1 MRPQKSLRD
10 ELQFITEFGD
20 LLDVM
25 QQAAVSKLRGVE
37 EQLASQAALTELLAR
52 DCFPLLPE
60 AARAHPLLRST
71 GQGQLL
77 VVVTSDEGMVGPL
90 HAAVVRQA
98 LSRAAQDTQWLCI
111 GQRGS
116 RLLGRTAAQRRVL
129 PLPKEEEAEPAWQ
142 RISADILSQFTREG
156 LKEAWLLA
164 PRFLSMTRQD
174 VAVHQLLPLPVSETV
189 RETDEREHLFEPS
202 LDRVVNRLAA
212 AWVHGCCVEAFWSA
226 RRAEFAARAHHV
238 EDARQG
244 LAKRTKA
251 VRHEF
256 FKILHERVD
265 VLVRETCLVQRRLVR
280 SRSQERVPG
289 AGATRAEIR

>member
-10 ELQFITEFGD
+10 ELQFITEFGS

-25 QQAAVSKLRGVE
+25 QQAAISKLRGVE
-37 EQLASQAALTELLAR
+37 ERSASQAALTELLSR
-52 DCFPLLPE
+52 DCFPLLPD
-60 AARAHPLLRST
+60 AARSHPLLRSE
-71 GQGQLL
+71 GRGQLL
-77 VVVTSDEGMVGPL
+77 VVLTSDEGMVGPL

-98 LSRAAQDTQWLCI
+98 LSRAAHDTQWLCI

-116 RLLGRTAAQRRVL
+116 RLLGRMAAHRRVL
-129 PLPKEEEAEPAWQ
+129 PLPKEENAEQELQ
-142 RISADILSQFTREG
+142 RVSAEILAQFTREG
-156 LKEAWLLA
+156 LREAWLLA

-174 VAVHQLLPLPVSETV
+174 VAVHQLLPLPVSWSV
-189 RETDEREHLFEPS
+189 RDADEREHLFEPS
-202 LDRVVNRLAA
+202 LDRVVDQLAA
-212 AWVHGCCVEAFWSA
+212 AWVHHLCVETFWSA

-238 EDARQG
+238 EDARQE
-244 LAKRTKA
+244 LAKRTKT

-280 SRSQERVPG
+280 SRSQERIPG
-289 AGATRAEIR
+289 IGTARAGVR